1 MSKTVVNKVTKVV
14 WDNGFKPDGVN
25 IPSVTSADQGKVLAV
40 DSNGKW
46 VAASPAAPQ
55 SELPVYTAADEGKI
69 LKVDDQGDLEW
80 AEDDNTQYT
89 AGDNVSIVNGEISA
103 VDTTYTAGDNVAIS
117 ADNEISSV
125 NTIVF
130 NAKYFRATD
139 TFQYDAD
146 AIAPFLAEIAKNDKR
161 PIVRVQDGN
170 YDIYDIYTLEH
181 YEVYNK
187 IATFTKTHPI
197 IVSANQ
203 REIVSANIG
212 LAVNNGV
219 GTLRYTVEGV
229 VDLPEGATA
238 GQVPISDGHSGWVA
252 GDIPSELP
260 SVTSA
265 DEGKVLKVDSNG
277 DWAVGTDEDTK
288 YTAGT
293 NVQINGSVIS
303 ATDTTYTAGTNV
315 QINNGVISATDT
327 TYTAGNG
334 ITITG
339 TTIAADDQLP
349 SVTSSDE
356 GKILTVDSNG
366 DWVKGDN
373 DIDAVKAAIAEE
385 FGIPA
390 ATVYKVPADYTGI
403 GLDKGFIRFYTD
415 KGELNRDFIYLPY
428 SATYNA
434 YMAIIDSYT
443 QWGTLR
449 NEKAIIIFIPNET
462 PGYSLSIGVASYRV
476 ADGQISTGSPV
487 TCSMSY
493 SGSQGSGAYG
503 IATTDLTPMGPT
515 MEEVS
520 YDLSS
525 CEYASD
531 TAAIDEFA
539 NNPIPSGGYSEG
551 DQVWKDGKLQTYTN
565 GNWVDSDPIVEQI
578 ANAGGAG
585 ETLTLIDSKTVTN
598 AKTETWSGS
607 ANLARFTDL
616 DFGTYSKILVTITP
630 DETSNTN
637 TQFLLRS
644 NYYTAVYLEARKLG
658 SNYVFNPVYM
668 GKYSDMASNPSYKVM
683 CCFDAFVSGSNLIVQ
698 GRSDYIQTSTQ
709 PYLFR
714 YNNAVVSIYGIS

>member
-25 IPSVTSADQGKVLAV
+25 IPSVTSADEGKVLAV

-46 VAASPAAPQ
+46 VAASPSAPQ

-69 LKVDDQGDLEW
+69 LKVDDQGSLEW

-130 NAKYFRATD
+130 DAKYFRATD

-146 AIAPFLAEIAKNDKR
+146 AVEPFLTEVYKNDKR
-161 PIVRVQDGN
+161 AIVRVQDGN
-170 YDIYDIYTLEH
+170 YNIYDIYTLIS
-181 YEVYNK
+181 YESTNK
-187 IATFTKTHPI
+187 KAAFSKTKPS
-197 IVSANQ
+197 IVSADQ
-203 REIVSANIG
+203 REIGCAYIALSV
-212 LAVNNGV
+212 VNGT
-219 GTLRYTVEGV
+219 GTLTYTNEGV
-229 VDLPEGATA
+229 TDLPEGATQ
-238 GQVPISDGHSGWVA
+238 GQIPVSDGNNGWVA

-293 NVQINGSVIS
+293 NVQI
-303 ATDTTYTAGTNV
+303 T
-315 QINNGVISATDT
+315 NGVISATDT

-339 TTIAADDQLP
+339 TSIAADDQLP
-349 SVTSSDE
+349 SVTSADE

-403 GLDKGFIRFYTD
+403 GLDKGFVRFYTD
-415 KGELNRDFIYLPY
+415 KGELNRDSIYLPY
-428 SATYNA
+428 SATYDA

-443 QWGTLR
+443 QWGTL
-449 NEKAIIIFIPNET
+449 NNNKAIIIFVPNET
-462 PGYSLSIGVASYRV
+462 AGYSISIGVASYRV
-476 ADGQISTGSPV
+476 ADGQISTAAPV

-503 IATTDLTPMGPT
+503 IYTIDLAPMGPT

-551 DQVWKDGKLQTYTN
+551 DQVWKDGKLQTYTS
-565 GNWVDSDPIVEQI
+565 GAWVDSDPIVEQI
-578 ANAGGAG
+578 ANAGGSGGG
-585 ETLTLIDSKTVTN
+585 ETLTLLASHNTASSQTKAFGEGGAVPVAIDLTNVDLTGYTKFLVTVNGTGDN
-598 AKTETWSGS
+598 LPSGS
-607 ANLARFTDL
+607 LAV
-616 DFGTYSKILVTITP
+616 GTTLNQYLIQGRYINNKYSFEPFFIGKISNGRS
-630 DETSNTN
+630 TSPSYN
-637 TQFLLRS
+637 
-644 NYYTAVYLEARKLG
+644 
-658 SNYVFNPVYM
+658 VYM
-668 GKYSDMASNPSYKVM
+668 RIDIAMTSTYLYLWVYADKMG
-683 CCFDAFVSGSNLIVQ
+683 
-698 GRSDYIQTSTQ
+698 TSTQ
-709 PYLFR
+709 TEQQPYAFAL
-714 YNNAVVSIYGIS
+714 NKLDVKLYGIK